1 VVHPAFVARSGAV
14 VEVRPMN
21 EWTDDPAEPP
31 ATPGY
36 SPNRL
41 NRKLGLKPGFR
52 LAVLNP
58 PDRYWD
64 LVHPLPDGVAVAGPR
79 AKRLDFV
86 HVFVERRAELLRA
99 LPKLIARIKPEAMI
113 WVSWPKRASGVATD
127 VTEDVI
133 REIAL
138 PLGLV
143 DVKVCAVDETWSGL
157 KLVLRLEHRPS

>member
-1 VVHPAFVARSGAV
+1 
-14 VEVRPMN
+14 MD
-21 EWTDDPAEPP
+21 EWTDDEVEPP
-31 ATPGY
+31 VTPGY
-36 SPNRL
+36 SPSPL
-41 NRKLGLKPGFR
+41 NRKLGLKPGYR
-52 LAVLNP
+52 IAVVNP

-64 LVHPLPDGVAVAGPR
+64 LVHPLPEGVALAGPR
-79 AKRLDFV
+79 AKRLDFI
-86 HVFVERRAELLRA
+86 HVFVERSAELQRA
-99 LPKLIARIKPEAMI
+99 LPKLVARIKPEAMI

-157 KLVLRLEHRPS
+157 KLVIRVEQRPA

>member
-1 VVHPAFVARSGAV
+1 MDERVNDQP
-14 VEVRPMN
+14 
-21 EWTDDPAEPP
+21 EPP
-31 ATPGY
+31 ATAGY

-41 NRKLGLKPGFR
+41 NRKLGLKAGYR
-52 LAVLNP
+52 IAVVNP

-64 LVHPLPDGVAVAGPR
+64 LVHPLPEGVGVAGAR
-79 AKRLDFV
+79 ARRLDFV
-86 HVFVERRAELLRA
+86 HVFVERRAELQRA
-99 LPKLIARIKPEAMI
+99 LPKLVARIRPEAMI
-113 WVSWPKRASGVATD
+113 WVSWPKKTSGVATD

-157 KLVLRLEHRPS
+157 KLVIRVEHRPA

>member
-1 VVHPAFVARSGAV
+1 MDEHT
-14 VEVRPMN
+14 N
-21 EWTDDPAEPP
+21 DQQDPPITA
-31 ATPGY
+31 GY

-41 NRKLGLKPGFR
+41 NRKLGLKPGYR
-52 LAVLNP
+52 IAVVNP

-64 LVHPLPDGVAVAGPR
+64 LVHPLPEGVAVAGPR

-99 LPKLIARIKPEAMI
+99 LPQLVARIKPEAML
-113 WVSWPKRASGVATD
+113 WVSWPKRASGVPTD

-157 KLVLRLEHRPS
+157 KLVIRAEHRPS